1 MIGLLRKDQT
11 LLWTTYNKNFLV
23 VLLCYTA
30 MIFASD
36 SLIFVMYALIFLG
49 GLYVSSTLTLDEQ
62 SQWDT
67 YARTLPV
74 TAAQIVGSKYLLSV
88 AWTLIC
94 FLLSQSLCSLSG
106 LARGNLADQW
116 HNYLAGN
123 LAATALVFL
132 YNALTLPLSYK
143 FGAAKARSVT
153 IMATGVLVG
162 VSVLGIGQLLRTSDA
177 EQINLIPVDSA
188 LGVFLV
194 LLAFLAVSLVLFL
207 ISWLVSTAIYRNKVR

>member
-132 YNALTLPLSYK
+132 YNTLTLPLSYK

-162 VSVLGIGQLLRTSDA
+162 VSVLGIGQLLRTTDA
-177 EQINLIPVDSA
+177 EQINLIPVDSV

-194 LLAFLAVSLVLFL
+194 LLAFLAVSLVLFF

>member
-153 IMATGVLVG
+153 IVATGVLVG

-177 EQINLIPVDSA
+177 EQINLIPVDSV

-194 LLAFLAVSLVLFL
+194 LLAFLAVSLVLFF

>member
-74 TAAQIVGSKYLLSV
+74 TAAQIMGSKYLLSV

-162 VSVLGIGQLLRTSDA
+162 VSVLGIGHFLRTTDA

-194 LLAFLAVSLVLFL
+194 LLAFLAVSLVLFF

>member
-88 AWTLIC
+88 VWTLIC

-162 VSVLGIGQLLRTSDA
+162 VSVLGIGHLLRTSDA

-194 LLAFLAVSLVLFL
+194 LLAFLAVSLVLFF

>member
-177 EQINLIPVDSA
+177 EQINLIPVDSV

>member
-88 AWTLIC
+88 VWTLIC

-162 VSVLGIGQLLRTSDA
+162 VSVLGIRHLLRTSDA

-194 LLAFLAVSLVLFL
+194 LLAFLAVSLVLFF

>member
-23 VLLCYTA
+23 VLLCYSA

-194 LLAFLAVSLVLFL
+194 LLAFLAVSLVLFF

>member
-194 LLAFLAVSLVLFL
+194 LLAFLAVSFVLFL

>member
-23 VLLCYTA
+23 VLPCYTA

-177 EQINLIPVDSA
+177 EQINLIPVDSV

>member
-162 VSVLGIGQLLRTSDA
+162 VSVLGIGHLLRTSDA

-194 LLAFLAVSLVLFL
+194 LLAFLAVSFVLFF

>member
-23 VLLCYTA
+23 VLLCYSA

-162 VSVLGIGQLLRTSDA
+162 VSVLGIGQLLRTTDA
-177 EQINLIPVDSA
+177 EQINLIPVDSV

-194 LLAFLAVSLVLFL
+194 LLAFLAVSLVLFF